1 MRTSFHRSVS
11 SLVPIALAIVVCLVG
26 AALPAYAQDATGGG
40 PSQAPAAGAPPAAQ
54 YPATGAPAGYPPP
67 GYPPPGYPQAGYP
80 PPGYPQPGYPQGGFP
95 QPIYSSPDVP
105 TEPVEEEPAT
115 PEFRPFRFRIDFGF
129 GGFSPTEVNDYLASK
144 MPSNAYMES
153 GTTDMI
159 MIFQLEAAVAYYFIP
174 YLGIRPTVTYLFS
187 PKAFVVQ
194 GGSSEGFWLHSIAPG
209 LSIDGALPV
218 GRVARLFLSP
228 GLAYQAGWLDSYSA
242 SGLGITVSGGVDL
255 SFGTAR
261 SKGMYIAGTFR
272 KANLGVSSDTRY
284 SNTSGSGN
292 LTHLDFTSFII
303 SIGFQLSV

>member
-1 MRTSFHRSVS
+1 MRASIHRSVT
-11 SLVPIALAIVVCLVG
+11 SLIQIALAVVVCSAG
-26 AALPAYAQDATGGG
+26 GALPAYAQGATAD
-40 PSQAPAAGAPPAAQ
+40 SQAPAEGSPPAAQ

-80 PPGYPQPGYPQGGFP
+80 PPGYPPPGYPQAGFQ

-115 PEFRPFRFRIDFGF
+115 PQFRPFRFRIDFGF
-129 GGFSPTEVNDYLASK
+129 GGFSPTQVNRYLASK
-144 MPSNAYMES
+144 MPSNGIMES

-159 MIFQLEAAVAYYFIP
+159 LIFQLEAAFAYYFIP
-174 YLGIRPTVTYLFS
+174 YLGIRPSVTYLFS

-209 LSIDGALPV
+209 ISIDGALPV

-228 GLAYQAGWLDSYSA
+228 GLAYQAGWLDSFSA
-242 SGLGITVSGGVDL
+242 SGLGITVTGGVDL

-261 SKGMYIAGTFR
+261 SKGLYIAGTFR
-272 KANLGVSSDTRY
+272 KANLGVSGTTRY
-284 SNTSGSGN
+284 NNSSGSGY
-292 LTHLDFTSFII
+292 LTELDFTSFMV